1 MPDRKIFTIVRRRTV
16 VQVCSEQYSADTE
29 AEALDFANDDQERS
43 QAAAGTDFNGF
54 STPYSVNEWHSL
66 SDVIEYPVL
75 DADDILEV
83 NDSITSSLINLY
95 M

>member
-43 QAAAGTDFNGF
+43 QAADQGN
-54 STPYSVNEWHSL
+54 VNEWHSL

-83 NDSITSSLINLY
+83 NDREGNLIPEHREIT
-95 M
+95 

>member
-43 QAAAGTDFNGF
+43 QAADQGN
-54 STPYSVNEWHSL
+54 VNEWHSL